1 MEFTDFIG
9 QTQCKD
15 NLQLLINAAKRGRK
29 FPHVGLYGPAGSGKT
44 TLATIICEELGA
56 ELIYINGAAITSPVV
71 FRKPIAKAVQAK
83 GKERQ
88 YIIVVDECHSIPN
101 KIQNNLLSV
110 LEEPAILCTPVEK
123 NIKDPQ
129 TGRVIFRK
137 GDILKENLP
146 SNVSFIFATTDKGRL
161 IRPLSSRLHP
171 VDLDEYTVT
180 DKETVVKNSL
190 SKYNV
195 TLEDEDCTL
204 IGSIGK
210 SMRHIKKLCDRIIDY
225 SVGENKCVLSHS
237 DVLRIIEILGINEL
251 GCDKNDQKYLDYVK
265 ERGPISLSNISQF
278 LDVEE
283 KEVKEKIEPFLI
295 RKEWV
300 QITSKGRVI
309 TNSGFVQVY
318 GEAHPDM
325 VDDLMT
331 FVMSD

>member
-1 MEFTDFIG
+1 MEFTEFIG
-9 QTQCKD
+9 QDQCKD
-15 NLQLLINAAKRGRK
+15 NLQLLIDAAKRGRK

-44 TLATIICEELGA
+44 TLAEIICEELDA

-71 FRKPIAKAVQAK
+71 FRKPIARAVQTN
-83 GKERQ
+83 GRERQ

-110 LEEPAILCTPVEK
+110 LEEPAILCTPVERK
-123 NIKDPQ
+123 TKLPNGSFLQ
-129 TGRVIFRK
+129 K
-137 GDILKENLP
+137 GDILKEKLP
-146 SNVSFIFATTDKGRL
+146 ENVSFIFATTDKGKL
-161 IRPLSSRLHP
+161 ISPLSSRLHP
-171 VDLDEYTVT
+171 VDLDEYTVG
-180 DKETVVKNSL
+180 DKETVVRNSL
-190 SKYNV
+190 NKHNV

-210 SMRHIKKLCDRIIDY
+210 SMRHIKKLCDRIVDY
-225 SVGENKCVLSHS
+225 SVGQDKCVLGHD
-237 DVLRIIEILGINEL
+237 DVLRVIEILGINEL
-251 GCDKNDQKYLDYVK
+251 GCDKNDQRYLDYVK

-283 KEVKEKIEPFLI
+283 KEVKEKIEPFLV

-309 TNSGFVQVY
+309 TNSGFIQVF
-318 GEAHPDM
+318 GEASPDA
-325 VDDLMT
+325 VDDLMS